1 MRDGAPLI
9 AEGAGV
15 LLGAATELLATETPT
30 LSSSGWDFFFLRLR
44 LPLMDLK
51 RDFFFFLVEVVA
63 WDGVMDS
70 SPILI

>member
-1 MRDGAPLI
+1 
-9 AEGAGV
+9 
-15 LLGAATELLATETPT
+15 
-30 LSSSGWDFFFLRLR
+30 
-44 LPLMDLK
+44 LMDLK